1 MMWRFLTDGSM
12 AVAELALTCVIQ
24 STALLVVGLLAGR
37 LSRRPGPAVQS
48 AVYRTT
54 LASVLLCPCAS
65 MLLAAMGCGGMVLPL
80 PSQLPTDGVTESP
93 VAPNSTPASALDTR
107 SGPSPTQIRDEL
119 REPIAA
125 ATTVHYT
132 AAPGIE
138 TTRAIESTP
147 SAPAVPK
154 SDHFPPWLSWC
165 VLAGLSA
172 WLMGSILLGARLAA
186 GQWRMARLRSGAIP
200 AGTAIEALC
209 AELARGMSLSTP
221 AVLRSPFLSSPCLDG
236 LRRPVILLPEDCE
249 ASLRETLI
257 HELAHLAR
265 RDGFWNL
272 LRRVSTAA
280 FWVQPLLW
288 VLSRRLEVTAEEV
301 CDDYVVQ
308 FGADRARYAGHLL
321 ELAERTL
328 PPLAPSGV
336 GMISLRSLLAR
347 RVTRILDSSRTLS
360 TRAGARAVTATVLAG
375 LIGTLLA
382 GLLGVGS
389 GDRQVLGDEAQG
401 EKLPAALGAAPNL
414 PARTKTVRGRVVG
427 PDGKPFAGA
436 TVTIARYRRAA
447 TDPYFSGS
455 GSHWK
460 PDRQEMDRARSD
472 ADGRFRLTFED
483 REIGLA
489 EERDSP
495 DRWDMPLI
503 VAWAPGFGP
512 DWVEGDVTE
521 EHPLRLI
528 RDDVPING
536 RIIDLEGRPVAG
548 AAVRVHRLESP
559 ESAEAVE
566 RWLKAAAS
574 KAAGDERWFPSSG
587 RLTGDEPA
595 VSAPV
600 TTDSDGRFR
609 LNGLGRDRM
618 ATVEISGRSITLR
631 RVQVVTRQMKRVGG
645 GPVDRAQLIEL
656 DYHGADCT
664 IAVEPG
670 RPIEGMVRDAETKEP
685 IPGAIVTAMQL
696 FASTLSI
703 EGMIATTTDGKGRY
717 RLAGL
722 PKGNGH
728 KLSVYPA
735 LDRPYF
741 ITEFLEVPVSPGLGP
756 VHYDIALKR
765 GIWISGRVT
774 DAKTGQPVQAAIHY
788 YPFLANKHAEGY
800 PNFRAGLSLFWT
812 GSRYRTDAEGRYRVV
827 GLPGRG
833 IVAVKSFDQT
843 YRVGVGVDR
852 LSVQPGARSDRS
864 YGLPTYNA
872 IDPREFEAV
881 AEVDPP
887 ADVLE
892 AGRDF
897 LLERGMSLTV
907 QVVEP
912 DGKPLTEVMAEGR
925 SAVPRMGDTNLHE
938 QTRFQVV
945 GLDPKVSRTVVFEH
959 RIRKLGATL
968 VIKPGDLANAGER
981 IVTLRPCATVTGRLV
996 DAEGK
1001 PVRGGIE
1008 RHMYYGANNEES
1020 TVFQPENLDAD
1031 GRFRIDDLAPG
1042 AKYTLWA
1049 KDPADYRVDG
1059 ERERVFR
1066 PFAIVSN
1073 LTALS
1078 GQVFDVGTFNA
1089 MRRERIQNPEKPA
1102 VIEDDR
1108 GKAEARSVP
1117 INGRIIDLEG
1127 RPVAGATVQIVSY
1140 NTSRTGDLTRWLDA
1154 VRSAQTAITARQY
1167 LNHLETPATALKA
1180 TTDQQGRFRF
1190 ESIGAER
1197 IAHLLLE
1204 GPTIASAFFTVVTR
1218 PIESFPA
1225 HDPASFAGQGTET
1238 IYGADF
1244 TFSGAPGRPIEGIVR
1259 DARTKQ
1265 GLAAVVVRS
1274 ARSLRTIHAA
1284 EQKLEAA
1291 TNEQGRFRLVGLSKA
1306 RTSPRVTRDL
1316 LTLIPNDEQPY
1327 FMRNIPIPDPPGLE
1341 PVLMEIDLH
1350 RGIWI
1355 TGKVSDKKTGNPIN
1369 GVPLHFLPFLENKF
1383 AQATPEFGPN
1393 RSVLVIVRDRYKTK
1407 PDGTYRLV
1415 GLPGRAI
1422 VGVAPWDRVPYRFGY
1437 GADSI
1442 KGKDEHGQFA
1452 TWWNPFPAGE
1462 TSLLSMK
1469 EINPPEGAEVVH
1481 LDLELDS
1488 GASVHVRVVDR
1499 EGKPLPG
1506 SGVIRRMS
1514 TNNLETMPEAEFD
1527 VVALGPAE
1535 ERGMLLWHEGRK
1547 LGKAVRIHPGD
1558 DKAGPVMVTL
1568 EPLATIVGRVV
1579 DADGNPVAG
1588 ATVRGDMLP
1597 FGRNDPRLSAMA
1609 TGKDGRFQ
1617 VPDVPAGVDYSLT
1630 ITSGRNVTGRR
1641 TVTIQTKVRPGE
1653 TTDVGEIRLKG
1664 N

>member
-1 MMWRFLTDGSM
+1 MMWQLLTDGSM
-12 AVAELALTCVIQ
+12 ATGELALTCVIQ

-37 LSRRPGPAVQS
+37 LLRRSGPAVQS

-54 LASVLLCPCAS
+54 LAAVLLCPCAS
-65 MLLAAMGCGGMVLPL
+65 MLLAAMGCGGLIL
-80 PSQLPTDGVTESP
+80 RLPTRVVADTATESLP
-93 VAPNSTPASALDTR
+93 PNSALASTFNTTARDGQKPLRDEMREPMASALEVR
-107 SGPSPTQIRDEL
+107 SAD
-119 REPIAA
+119 
-125 ATTVHYT
+125 
-132 AAPGIE
+132 APRIE
-138 TTRAIESTP
+138 TTREIESAS
-147 SAPAVPK
+147 SATTADGIPG
-154 SDHFPPWLSWC
+154 WLAFGVLPGLGVWLIGSI
-165 VLAGLSA
+165 VLA
-172 WLMGSILLGARLAA
+172 ARLCV

-200 AGTAIEALC
+200 AGRDAEALC
-209 AELARGMSLSTP
+209 AELARRMSLRTP
-221 AVLRSPFLSSPCLDG
+221 AVLRSPFVSSPCLDG

-265 RDGFWNL
+265 RDGLWNL

-308 FGADRARYAGHLL
+308 FGADRARYAGQLL

-328 PPLAPSGV
+328 PPLAPMGV

-375 LIGTLLA
+375 LIVTPVA
-382 GLLGVGS
+382 GLIGVGD
-389 GDRQVLGDEAQG
+389 GDGRVLGDVAQG
-401 EKLPAALGAAPNL
+401 DKPAVALSAVPNS
-414 PARTKTVRGRVVG
+414 PARKKTVQGRVVG

-436 TVTIARYRRAA
+436 TVTVARYRRAA
-447 TDPYFSGS
+447 TDPYSSGS
-455 GSHWK
+455 GTHWK

-472 ADGRFRLTFED
+472 ADGRFRLTFEN

-521 EHPLRLI
+521 DHPLRLA

-548 AAVRVHRLESP
+548 AAIRVHRLASP

-566 RWLKAAAS
+566 RWLKAVTG

-587 RLTGDEPA
+587 QLAGYEPA
-595 VSAPV
+595 VSAPA
-600 TTDSDGRFR
+600 TTDADGRFR

-618 ATVEISGRSITLR
+618 ATVEISGPSITLR
-631 RVQVVTRQMKRVGG
+631 RVQVVTRLMKRVGG
-645 GPVDRAQLIEL
+645 GPVDSARLIEL

-670 RPIEGMVRDAETKEP
+670 RPIEGFVRDAENKEP

-696 FASTLSI
+696 FGSTSSI
-703 EGMIATTTDGKGRY
+703 EGMVTTTTGADGRY
-717 RLAGL
+717 RLVGL
-722 PKGNGH
+722 PKGSGH

-741 ITEFLEVPVSPGLGP
+741 ITEFLEVPASPGLGP
-756 VHYDIALKR
+756 VRYDIALKR
-765 GIWISGRVT
+765 GIWITGRVT

-788 YPFLANKHAEGY
+788 YPFLANTHAEGY
-800 PNFRAGLSLFWT
+800 PNFRQGLSLFWT

-833 IVAVKSFDQT
+833 IVAVKSFDRT
-843 YRVGVGVDR
+843 YRLGVGIDG
-852 LSVQPGARSDRS
+852 LSIQAASRSDRS
-864 YGLPTYNA
+864 DGLPTFNA
-872 IDPREFEAV
+872 MNPREFHAV
-881 AEVDPP
+881 AEVNPP
-887 ADVLE
+887 AGALE
-892 AGRDF
+892 ASRGF
-897 LLERGMSLTV
+897 LLERGISLTV
-907 QVVEP
+907 QVVDP
-912 DGKPLTEVMAEGR
+912 DGKPLTEVTTEGR
-925 SAVPRMGDTNLHE
+925 SAVPRMGDANLHE

-968 VIKPGDLANAGER
+968 VIKPGDEANTGER
-981 IVTLRPCATVTGRLV
+981 VVTLHPCATVTGRLV
-996 DAEGK
+996 DAEGE

-1008 RHMYYGANNEES
+1008 RHVYYGDNNEGS
-1020 TVFQPENLDAD
+1020 TVFQPEDLDAG
-1031 GRFRIDDLAPG
+1031 GRFRIEGLAPG
-1042 AKYTLWA
+1042 TKYTLWA
-1049 KDPADYRVDG
+1049 KDPVDYGVKA

-1078 GQVFDVGTFNA
+1078 GQVLDVGTFNA
-1089 MRRERIQNPEKPA
+1089 VSRERVQEPQKPV
-1102 VIEDDR
+1102 VIEGDR
-1108 GKAEARSVP
+1108 GKSQARGVP

-1154 VRSAQTAITARQY
+1154 VRSDQAAITARQY
-1167 LNHLETPATALKA
+1167 LNHLETPATARKA

-1204 GPTIASAFFTVVTR
+1204 APTIASAFFTVVTR
-1218 PIESFPA
+1218 RIESFPA
-1225 HDPASFAGQGTET
+1225 HDPASYAGQGTET

-1244 TFSGAPGRPIEGIVR
+1244 TFSAAPGRPIEGIVR
-1259 DARTKQ
+1259 DARTNQ
-1265 GLAAVVVRS
+1265 ALAGVIVRS
-1274 ARSLRTIHAA
+1274 SRSLHTVHAA
-1284 EQKLEAA
+1284 QQMLAIA
-1291 TNEQGRFRLVGLSKA
+1291 TNEHGRFRLVGLSKA

-1341 PVLMEIDLH
+1341 PVSMEIELH

-1355 TGKVSDKKTGNPIN
+1355 TGKVTDKKTGHPIQ
-1369 GVPLHFLPFLENKF
+1369 GVPLHYLPFLENKF

-1422 VGVAPWDRVPYRFGY
+1422 VGVAPWDRVPYRYGY
-1437 GADSI
+1437 GSGAI
-1442 KGKDEHGQFA
+1442 KGKDERGHFA

-1481 LDLELDS
+1481 LDLELDP
-1488 GASVHVRVVDR
+1488 GASVRVRVVDR

-1514 TNNLETMPEAEFD
+1514 TSNLETMPEADFD
-1527 VVALGPAE
+1527 VLALGPGE
-1535 ERGMLLWHEGRK
+1535 KRSLLLRHDGRK
-1547 LGKAVRIHPGD
+1547 LGKAVQIHPGD
-1558 DKAGPVMVTL
+1558 DKAGPVRVTL
-1568 EPLATIVGRVV
+1568 EPHATIVGRVV

-1588 ATVRGDMLP
+1588 ATVRGFMLP
-1597 FGRNDPRLSAMA
+1597 FGRNDTPLGEVA

-1617 VPDVPAGVDYSLT
+1617 IPEVPTGVDYSLT
-1630 ITSGRNVTGRR
+1630 ITSRSNVSGRR
-1641 TVTIQTKVRPGE
+1641 TVTTQTKVRPGE